1 MSQKQGC
8 NFCTRQGLAL
18 LPVRPGIKGLNDRA
32 PDFPATFTPP
42 PVMAQ
47 GETAYTTRLL
57 REGFLY
63 IRNEMAGSWI
73 NYYVTQE
80 GFYYPLPESGNVP
93 PTVVN
98 GKTKPCITEPA
109 ELANASLITLPVM
122 PPPYQNG
129 VFWFAWSE
137 VEWTDAVRKQH
148 EDAGYQ
154 ARYMQRFDLNGWLNG
169 GKAENVVS
177 ISALTETV
185 AEYSQG
191 ADSCDLR
198 LWSPVYWKKAKAL
211 DGANLFQAADALSPG
226 KGGMIML
233 RDPVAVAQELSAL
246 SNYRLETNFSNN
258 PEYKRGLALSSALS
272 GLQDAM
278 CTQFA
283 RDLLAQDERLE
294 SRTRYGWE
302 TTGGIMIPAQPE
314 RADDLHELNN
324 SVMETQV
331 GERWAAYEKYIDR
344 EQEKAFLKKY
354 DDALLAYDSRIVVP
368 MTEMYLDW
376 MKSGELLDY
385 LDHNFDPED
394 VASGGLFVQAVTD
407 CIAGMTDKKGASDYF
422 CEQMSLPSV
431 TARNILLRAT
441 VMNNTSWMQQIN
453 SSVSGGR
460 YDDLPWD
467 KLADGFKDITKGLN
481 TGINLAMETY
491 LSSVSSV
498 LLAVAR
504 KSVEGA
510 LMPALVALASCSG
523 HALKTVQL
531 TGERKHFVSAVLEQL
546 AELTDVDDRVSKDRL
561 RHYID
566 IEMRRMKISGVEMN
580 GKQESRFIVMIDID
594 EAKQLKSLPAAG
606 REKALAK
613 TIHSAEEINESVFPK
628 YWRSKLYQAKGIST
642 NRLAGDAATAVPLAG
657 GVLSVALQW
666 NAVISGGLPKNFE
679 NGSKF
684 TANIVSAVGASAEA
698 VDTVWREF
706 RTIRLRG
713 VVRLRY
719 GAGTERFITQTL
731 KVFKWVGTAAGV
743 MAVLWDSW
751 HAVDEF
757 LIKDNGSFSQGVAY
771 LASATGGGILWA
783 SAMGWLALGPLGIII
798 CLVLVFGSAIY
809 LASKEKDKI
818 QKWLAAMWW
827 RAIPS
832 DEKNIPAI
840 MPETVEMDSFAKL
853 MDLEGATA

>member
-18 LPVRPGIKGLNDRA
+18 LPVRPGIKGRDDRA
-32 PDFPATFTPP
+32 PDFHTTFTPL
-42 PVMAQ
+42 PVTVQ

-63 IRNEMAGSWI
+63 IWNEMAGSWI
-73 NYYVTQE
+73 NYYVTQD
-80 GFYYPLPESGNVP
+80 GFYYPLPESGNVS
-93 PTVVN
+93 PTVAN

-109 ELANASLITLPVM
+109 ELARASLITLPVM
-122 PPPYQNG
+122 PSPYQNG

-137 VEWTDAVRKQH
+137 VEWTDAVRKRH

-154 ARYMQRFDLNGWLNG
+154 ARYMQRFDLNVWLNS

-177 ISALTETV
+177 ISVLTETV
-185 AEYSQG
+185 AEYSYG
-191 ADSCDLR
+191 ADSSDIR
-198 LWSPVYWKKAKAL
+198 HWSPSYWKRAKAL
-211 DGANLFQAADALSPG
+211 DGTNLFQAAEALSPG

-233 RDPVAVAQELSAL
+233 PDPVAVVQELSAL
-246 SNYRLETNFSNN
+246 SNYRLAINFSNN

-272 GLQDAM
+272 GLQNAM

-283 RDLLAQDERLE
+283 RDLLAQGERME

-314 RADDLHELNN
+314 RANDLHELNN

-331 GERWAAYEKYIDR
+331 SERWAAYEKYIDR
-344 EQEKAFLKKY
+344 DQEKAFLKKY
-354 DDALLAYDSRIVVP
+354 DDALLAYDSRIIVP
-368 MTEMYLDW
+368 MMEMYLDW
-376 MKSGELLDY
+376 MKGGELLDY

-394 VASGGLFVQAVTD
+394 VASGGLFVQAVAD
-407 CIAGMTDKKGASDYF
+407 CIAGMTDKKGASAYF

-441 VMNNTSWMQQIN
+441 VMNNTAWTQQIN

-481 TGINLAMETY
+481 AGINLVMETY
-491 LSSVSSV
+491 LGSMSSV

-510 LMPALVALASCSG
+510 LMPALVAMASCSG
-523 HALKTVQL
+523 HALKTAQL

-546 AELTDVDDRVSKDRL
+546 AELTDVDGRVSKDRL

-566 IEMRRMKISGVEMN
+566 IEMRRMKISGTEISS
-580 GKQESRFIVMIDID
+580 KQESRFIVMIDIE
-594 EAKQLKSLPAAG
+594 EAKRLKTLPDVE
-606 REKALAK
+606 REKVLAK
-613 TIHSAEEINESVFPK
+613 TIHSAEEINELVFPK
-628 YWRSKLYQAKGIST
+628 YWRNKMSVVKGIST

-657 GVLSVALQW
+657 GVLSVVLQW
-666 NAVISGGLPKNFE
+666 NAVVGGGLPKNFE
-679 NGSKF
+679 SGSKF
-684 TANIVSAVGASAEA
+684 TANIVSAIGASAEA

-713 VVRLRY
+713 MVRLRY
-719 GAGTERFITQTL
+719 GAGMERFITQTL
-731 KVFKWVGTAAGV
+731 KVFKWVGAAAGV
-743 MAVLWDSW
+743 VAVLWDIVNSI
-751 HAVDEF
+751 DKMFFKENYS
-757 LIKDNGSFSQGVAY
+757 LGVAY
-771 LASATGGGILWA
+771 LASAVGGGFLWA
-783 SAMGWLALGPLGIII
+783 SAMGWFALGSLGIII
-798 CLVLVFGSAIY
+798 FLVLVFGSAIY

-818 QKWLAAMWW
+818 QKWLAATLW
-827 RAIPS
+827 RKTPP
-832 DEKNIPAI
+832 DDKDIPAV
-840 MPETVEMDSFAKL
+840 MPTSKIEMDAFNKL
-853 MDLEGATA
+853 MQQEGVVA

>member
-18 LPVRPGIKGLNDRA
+18 LPVRPGIKGLDDCA

-42 PVMAQ
+42 PVTAQ

-63 IRNEMAGSWI
+63 IWNEMAGSWI
-73 NYYVTQE
+73 NYYVTQD

-109 ELANASLITLPVM
+109 ELARASLITLPVM

-129 VFWFAWSE
+129 MFWFAWSE

-154 ARYMQRFDLNGWLNG
+154 ARYMQRFDMNAWLNS

-191 ADSCDLR
+191 ADRSDIR

-233 RDPVAVAQELSAL
+233 PDPVAVAQELSTL

-258 PEYKRGLALSSALS
+258 PDYKRGLALSSALS
-272 GLQDAM
+272 GLKDAM

-331 GERWAAYEKYIDR
+331 SERWVAYEKYIDR
-344 EQEKAFLKKY
+344 GREKAFLKKY
-354 DDALLAYDSRIVVP
+354 DDALLAYDSRIIVP

-431 TARNILLRAT
+431 TARNILLRAA
-441 VMNNTSWMQQIN
+441 VMNNTLWMQQIN

-481 TGINLAMETY
+481 AGINLAMETY

-566 IEMRRMKISGVEMN
+566 IEMRRMKISGAEMN
-580 GKQESRFIVMIDID
+580 GKQESRFIVMINID
-594 EAKQLKSLPAAG
+594 EAKQLKSLPAVG

-628 YWRSKLYQAKGIST
+628 YWRNKMSVVKGIST
-642 NRLAGDAATAVPLAG
+642 NRLVGDTATAVPLAG
-657 GVLSVALQW
+657 GVLSVVLQW
-666 NAVISGGLPKNFE
+666 NAVVGGGLPKNFE
-679 NGSKF
+679 SGSKF
-684 TANIVSAVGASAEA
+684 TANIVSAIGASAEA

-719 GAGTERFITQTL
+719 GAGMERCITRTL
-731 KVFKWVGTAAGV
+731 KVFKWVGAAAGV
-743 MAVLWDSW
+743 VAVLWDSW
-751 HAVDEF
+751 HAINEF

-771 LASATGGGILWA
+771 LASATGGGVLWA
-783 SAMGWLALGPLGIII
+783 SAMGWFALGPLGIII

-827 RAIPS
+827 RAIPC
-832 DEKNIPAI
+832 DETDIPAI

-853 MDLEGATA
+853 MDLGGTTA

>member
-18 LPVRPGIKGLNDRA
+18 LPVRPGIKGVDDRV

-42 PVMAQ
+42 PVTAQ
-47 GETAYTTRLL
+47 GETAYTTQLL

-63 IRNEMAGSWI
+63 IWNEMAGSWI

-109 ELANASLITLPVM
+109 ELARASLITLPVM
-122 PPPYQNG
+122 PPPYQNSM
-129 VFWFAWSE
+129 FWFAWSE

-154 ARYMQRFDLNGWLNG
+154 ARYMQRFDMNAWLNS

-185 AEYSQG
+185 AEFSQG
-191 ADSCDLR
+191 ADRCDLR

-211 DGANLFQAADALSPG
+211 DGTNLFQAADALSPG

-233 RDPVAVAQELSAL
+233 PDPVAVAQELSAL
-246 SNYRLETNFSNN
+246 SNYRLATNFSNN
-258 PEYKRGLALSSALS
+258 PDYKRGLALSSALS
-272 GLQDAM
+272 GLKDAM

-283 RDLLAQDERLE
+283 RDLLAQDERME

-302 TTGGIMIPAQPE
+302 TTGGIIIPAQPE
-314 RADDLHELNN
+314 RALNN

-354 DDALLAYDSRIVVP
+354 DDALLAYDSRIIVP

-394 VASGGLFVQAVTD
+394 VASGGLFVQAVAD
-407 CIAGMTDKKGASDYF
+407 CIAGMTDKKGTSDYF

-481 TGINLAMETY
+481 AGINLAMETY

-531 TGERKHFVSAVLEQL
+531 TGKRKHFVSAVLEQL

-566 IEMRRMKISGVEMN
+566 IEMRRMKISGAEMN

-594 EAKQLKSLPAAG
+594 EAKQLKSLPAVG

-628 YWRSKLYQAKGIST
+628 YWRNKMSVVKGIST

-657 GVLSVALQW
+657 GVLSVVLQW
-666 NAVISGGLPKNFE
+666 NSVVGGGLPKNFE
-679 NGSKF
+679 SGSKF

-719 GAGTERFITQTL
+719 GASMERFITQTL
-731 KVFKWVGTAAGV
+731 KVFKWVGAAAGV
-743 MAVLWDSW
+743 VAVLWDT
-751 HAVDEF
+751 VNGIDEMF
-757 LIKDNGSFSQGVAY
+757 FKENYSVGVAY
-771 LASATGGGILWA
+771 LASAIGGGFLWV
-783 SAMGWLALGPLGIII
+783 SAMGWLALSPLGIII

-809 LASKEKDKI
+809 LASKEKDEI
-818 QKWLAAMWW
+818 QKWLAATLW
-827 RAIPS
+827 RKTPPE
-832 DEKNIPAI
+832 DKDIPAI
-840 MPETVEMDSFAKL
+840 MPTSKIEMDAFNKL
-853 MDLEGATA
+853 MQQEGASA

>member
-1 MSQKQGC
+1 M
-8 NFCTRQGLAL
+8 T
-18 LPVRPGIKGLNDRA
+18 
-32 PDFPATFTPP
+32 
-42 PVMAQ
+42 
-47 GETAYTTRLL
+47 
-57 REGFLY
+57 
-63 IRNEMAGSWI
+63 GSWI

-109 ELANASLITLPVM
+109 ELARASLITLPVM
-122 PPPYQNG
+122 PPPYLNG

-154 ARYMQRFDLNGWLNG
+154 TRYMQRFDLNGWLNS

-191 ADSCDLR
+191 ADSSDIR

-226 KGGMIML
+226 KGGVIML
-233 RDPVAVAQELSAL
+233 PDPVAVAQELSAL

-258 PEYKRGLALSSALS
+258 PDYKRGLALSSALS
-272 GLQDAM
+272 GLKDAM

-331 GERWAAYEKYIDR
+331 SERWVAYEKYIDR
-344 EQEKAFLKKY
+344 GKEKAFLKKY
-354 DDALLAYDSRIVVP
+354 DDALLAYDSRIIVP

-385 LDHNFDPED
+385 LDNNFDPED
-394 VASGGLFVQAVTD
+394 VASGGLFVQAVTN
-407 CIAGMTDKKGASDYF
+407 CIAGMVDKKGASDYF

-481 TGINLAMETY
+481 AGINLAMETY

-504 KSVEGA
+504 KSVDGA
-510 LMPALVALASCSG
+510 LMPALVALASCSA

-566 IEMRRMKISGVEMN
+566 IEMRRMKISGAEMN

-594 EAKQLKSLPAAG
+594 EAKQLKSLPAVE

-628 YWRSKLYQAKGIST
+628 YWRNKLSLTKGMST
-642 NRLAGDAATAVPLAG
+642 NRLVSDATTMVPLMG
-657 GVLSVALQW
+657 GVLSMVLQW
-666 NAVISGGLPKNFE
+666 NGVIGAGWPKKLNE
-679 NGSKF
+679 KDCKLA
-684 TANIVSAVGASAEA
+684 ANIISSIGASAE
-698 VDTVWREF
+698 VLDTFWREF
-706 RTIRLRG
+706 RTIRFRG

-719 GAGTERFITQTL
+719 GAGMERFITQTL
-731 KVFKWVGTAAGV
+731 KVFKWVGAAAGV
-743 MAVLWDSW
+743 VAVLWDSW

-757 LIKDNGSFSQGVAY
+757 LIKNNGSFSLGVAY
-771 LASATGGGILWA
+771 LASAVGGALLWI
-783 SAMGWLALGPLGIII
+783 SAMEWLALSPLGIIV
-798 CLVLVFGSAIY
+798 CLALVFGSAIY
-809 LASKEKDKI
+809 LASKEKDEI
-818 QKWLAAMWW
+818 QKWLAAILW
-827 RAIPS
+827 RKIPS
-832 DEKNIPAI
+832 EDKDIPAI
-840 MPETVEMDSFAKL
+840 MPTSRIEIEAFNKL
-853 MDLEGATA
+853 MQHEGGGA

>member
-18 LPVRPGIKGLNDRA
+18 LPVRPGIKGLDDSV
-32 PDFPATFTPP
+32 PDFPATFTVPP
-42 PVMAQ
+42 ITAQ
-47 GETAYTTRLL
+47 GETAYTPRLL

-93 PTVVN
+93 PTVVD
-98 GKTKPCITEPA
+98 GKTKPCITEPT
-109 ELANASLITLPVM
+109 ELARASLITLPLM

-148 EDAGYQ
+148 EDVGYQ
-154 ARYMQRFDLNGWLNG
+154 ARYMQRFDLNGWLNS

-233 RDPVAVAQELSAL
+233 PDPVAVAQELSAL
-246 SNYRLETNFSNN
+246 SNYRLATNFSNN

-272 GLQDAM
+272 GLQNAM

-283 RDLLAQDERLE
+283 RDLLAQDERME

-314 RADDLHELNN
+314 RANDLHELNN

-344 EQEKAFLKKY
+344 EQEKVFLKKY
-354 DDALLAYDSRIVVP
+354 DDALLAYDSRIIVP

-394 VASGGLFVQAVTD
+394 VASGGLFIQAVTD

-422 CEQMSLPSV
+422 CEQMSQPSV
-431 TARNILLRAT
+431 TARNILLRTT
-441 VMNNTSWMQQIN
+441 VMNNTSWTQQIN

-467 KLADGFKDITKGLN
+467 KLADGFKDITKDLN
-481 TGINLAMETY
+481 AGINLVMETY
-491 LSSVSSV
+491 LGSVSSV

-523 HALKTVQL
+523 HALKTVRL
-531 TGERKHFVSAVLEQL
+531 TTTRKYFIEAVLEQL
-546 AELTDVDDRVSKDRL
+546 AVMTDLKQSASKDRL
-561 RHYID
+561 RYYID
-566 IEMRRMKISGVEMN
+566 IEMRRMKISGAEMN
-580 GKQESRFIVMIDID
+580 IKQDSWFIVVIDID
-594 EAKQLKSLPAAG
+594 EAKRLKALPDVE

-628 YWRSKLYQAKGIST
+628 YWRNKLSLAKGMST
-642 NRLAGDAATAVPLAG
+642 NRLASDATTAVPLTG
-657 GVLSVALQW
+657 GVISMVLQW
-666 NAVISGGLPKNFE
+666 NAVIGGGLPKNFE
-679 NGSKF
+679 SGSKF
-684 TANIVSAVGASAEA
+684 TANIISAIGASAEA

-706 RTIRLRG
+706 RMIRLRG

-719 GAGTERFITQTL
+719 GAGMEQFITQTL
-731 KVFKWVGTAAGV
+731 KVFKWVGAAAGV
-743 MAVLWDSW
+743 VAVLWDT
-751 HAVDEF
+751 VNGIDEIF
-757 LIKDNGSFSQGVAY
+757 FKENYSVGVAY
-771 LASATGGGILWA
+771 LASAVGGGFLWV

-818 QKWLAAMWW
+818 QKWLAATLW
-827 RAIPS
+827 RKTPP
-832 DEKNIPAI
+832 DDKDIPAI
-840 MPETVEMDSFAKL
+840 MPTSKIEMDAFNKL
-853 MDLEGATA
+853 MQQEGVAA

>member
-18 LPVRPGIKGLNDRA
+18 LPVRPGIKGVDDRV

-42 PVMAQ
+42 PVTAQ

-63 IRNEMAGSWI
+63 IWNEMAGSWI

-109 ELANASLITLPVM
+109 ELARASLITLPVM

-129 VFWFAWSE
+129 MFWFAWSE

-154 ARYMQRFDLNGWLNG
+154 ARYMQRFDMNAWLNS

-185 AEYSQG
+185 AEFSQG
-191 ADSCDLR
+191 ADRCDLR

-211 DGANLFQAADALSPG
+211 DGTNLFQAADALSPG

-233 RDPVAVAQELSAL
+233 PDPVAVAQELSAL
-246 SNYRLETNFSNN
+246 SNYRLATNFSNN
-258 PEYKRGLALSSALS
+258 PDYKRGLALSSALS
-272 GLQDAM
+272 GLKDAM

-283 RDLLAQDERLE
+283 RDLLAQDERME

-302 TTGGIMIPAQPE
+302 TTGGIIIPAQPE

-354 DDALLAYDSRIVVP
+354 DDALLAYDSRIIVP

-394 VASGGLFVQAVTD
+394 VTSGGLFVQAVAD

-481 TGINLAMETY
+481 AGINLAMETY

-531 TGERKHFVSAVLEQL
+531 TGKRKHFVSAVLEQL
-546 AELTDVDDRVSKDRL
+546 AELTDVDDRVSKERL

-566 IEMRRMKISGVEMN
+566 IEMRRMKISGAEMN

-594 EAKQLKSLPAAG
+594 EAKQLKSLPAVG

-628 YWRSKLYQAKGIST
+628 YWRNKMSVVKGIST

-657 GVLSVALQW
+657 GVLSVVLQW
-666 NAVISGGLPKNFE
+666 NSVVGGGLPKNFR
-679 NGSKF
+679 
-684 TANIVSAVGASAEA
+684 VAVN
-698 VDTVWREF
+698 
-706 RTIRLRG
+706 LRP
-713 VVRLRY
+713 
-719 GAGTERFITQTL
+719 
-731 KVFKWVGTAAGV
+731 
-743 MAVLWDSW
+743 
-751 HAVDEF
+751 
-757 LIKDNGSFSQGVAY
+757 
-771 LASATGGGILWA
+771 IL
-783 SAMGWLALGPLGIII
+783 
-798 CLVLVFGSAIY
+798 F
-809 LASKEKDKI
+809 
-818 QKWLAAMWW
+818 QQ
-827 RAIPS
+827 
-832 DEKNIPAI
+832 
-840 MPETVEMDSFAKL
+840 
-853 MDLEGATA
+853 